1 MKGAGDRGQ
10 GAGAPSLEPI
20 QKLIQELTRLPGVG
34 ERTAERLAFFLVSQP
49 KETALG
55 LSDAVRDV
63 KEKLRACKECCAIT
77 DVDPC
82 AICRHEKR
90 DRATVMVVET
100 MRDLWAM
107 EKSRAFGGIYHV
119 LHGRLSP
126 LDGVGPEDLTLGKLA
141 DRIHRGGVDEVILA
155 TNPTAEGDAT
165 AFFIQERLASSKV
178 RVTRL
183 ARGLPTGSTIE
194 YASRSVLSD
203 ALEGRRSLE
212 NAP

>member
-1 MKGAGDRGQ
+1 MKKKPETP
-10 GAGAPSLEPI
+10 APPATPLEPI
-20 QKLIQELTRLPGVG
+20 TQLIQELTRLPGIG

-49 KETALG
+49 AETALR
-55 LSDAVRDV
+55 LSDAVRDL
-63 KEKLRACKECCAIT
+63 KEKLHACRECCSIT

-82 AICRHEKR
+82 VVCRNERR
-90 DRATVMVVET
+90 DRSLVMVVET

-107 EKSRAFGGIYHV
+107 EKSHAFAGVYHV

-126 LDGVGPEDLTLGKLA
+126 LDGVRPEDLTLGKLT
-141 DRIHRGGVDEVILA
+141 DRIQRGGVDEVILA

-165 AFFIQERLASSKV
+165 AFYLQERLAASNV

-183 ARGLPTGSTIE
+183 ARGLPAGSTIE

-212 NAP
+212 KPS